1 MPKRFMETDPT
12 TAFCYGWG
20 AACAQAAELLKEK
33 GLDKLAEQVFDLA
46 ANPKLDNFMEE
57 YEPPAP
63 KHTLADMGFRRR
75 KRR

>member
-1 MPKRFMETDPT
+1 MPKRFITQDPE

-33 GLDKLAEQVFDLA
+33 GFDKLAEQVFELA
-46 ANPKLDNFMEE
+46 SSPNMENFMEE
-57 YEPPAP
+57 FEPPAP
-63 KHTLADMGFRRR
+63 KYTLADMGFRRR